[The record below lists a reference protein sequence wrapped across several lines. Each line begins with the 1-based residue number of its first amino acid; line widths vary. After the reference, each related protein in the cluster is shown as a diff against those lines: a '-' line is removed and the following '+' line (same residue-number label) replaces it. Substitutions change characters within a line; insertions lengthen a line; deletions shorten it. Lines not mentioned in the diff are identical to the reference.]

1 MRESSGES
9 FVHVVSVGFLR
20 IVAVDQDDIAGD
32 DFCVNITAVHIVS
45 GINNSNGAHHDFVL
59 LSVSVYE
66 WGRTLKQHISTAGF
80 VGCVPTDAPTS
91 EKSG

>member
-1 MRESSGES
+1 MLIRIGKFDITECWDGVFYKKLSRYPGITTWEIQTMLDFSDIMVLFS
-9 FVHVVSVGFLR
+9 FQRRF
-20 IVAVDQDDIAGD
+20 
-32 DFCVNITAVHIVS
+32 
-45 GINNSNGAHHDFVL
+45 
-59 LSVSVYE
+59 YE